1 MKKTT
6 MVFNPELHAMLK
18 EYAKENCRGNVTLAV
33 DILLRDALTIHKLRK
48 HKEEQENVGS

>member
-6 MVFNPELHAMLK
+6 MVFDPELHAQLK

-33 DILLRDALTIHKLRK
+33 DILLRGALLTEKLRRFK
-48 HKEEQENVGS
+48 AEGGDE

>member
-6 MVFNPELHAMLK
+6 MVFDPELHAQIK

-33 DILLRDALTIHKLRK
+33 DILLRDGLLRHKLRK
-48 HKEEQENVGS
+48 HKEEQENG